1 MIIRRAESMLQLIT
15 QPDHAAL
22 ALRIMRQWD
31 AAHFPESP
39 RKRSILSAIEH
50 HDDGWAEADA
60 ELIVDGTSGQL
71 LDFVEVSDAIKRETS
86 WLGIEGRE
94 SDPYAGA
101 LMAQHRLHVYRRHV
115 NDSEWRDFFS
125 TVTDARDR
133 YLRTTGSI
141 ALEQLLDDYRFVRAG
156 DLASLAFCNN
166 WASTDDDECGY
177 AMRLE
182 GTSLLIAPDPF
193 GGRAVE
199 IRIDAREIPNRPY
212 SSLSEVQQTVAAAP
226 LVTLTGVASSERCST
241 WP

>member
-1 MIIRRAESMLQLIT
+1 MIIRRTESLLQLIT

-22 ALRIMRQWD
+22 AFRIMRQWD

-39 RKRSILSAIEH
+39 RKRSILNAIEH
-50 HDDGWAEADA
+50 HDDGWAGADA
-60 ELIVDGTSGQL
+60 QLVLDGTSGQL
-71 LDFVEVSDAIKRETS
+71 LDFVAVSDAIKRETS

-115 NDSEWRDFFS
+115 NDPEWRDFFS
-125 TVTDARDR
+125 TVSSARDR
-133 YLRTTGSI
+133 YLRAAGSI
-141 ALEQLLDDYRFVRAG
+141 TLDQLLDDYRFVRAG

-166 WASTDDDECGY
+166 WGSTADDECGY

-182 GTSLLIAPDPF
+182 GTSLEVVPDPF
-193 GGRAVE
+193 GGRAVD

-212 SSLSEVQQTVAAAP
+212 GSLAEAQRTVAAAP
-226 LVTLTGVASSERCST
+226 LVTLTGVASRAGR
-241 WP
+241 